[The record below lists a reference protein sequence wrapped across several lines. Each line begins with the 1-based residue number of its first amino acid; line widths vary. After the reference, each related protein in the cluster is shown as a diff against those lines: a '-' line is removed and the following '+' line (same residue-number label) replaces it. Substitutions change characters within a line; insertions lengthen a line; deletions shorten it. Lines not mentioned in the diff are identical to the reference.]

1 MSAAVSELGGYNY
14 VFVSKVPEDWEC
26 LVCNLTMK
34 DPVQIVGCGHRM
46 CSICMESLFRRP
58 SPRCPADRQPLSR
71 SKVFAD
77 AACYRKILDLIVN
90 CSHSGCP
97 WRGELRFVEKHQT
110 SCHFKVV
117 SCPNSGC
124 EERLTKQDLEEHIS
138 LECSWRT
145 ISCKYCGVSIIYNQ
159 EQKHLEACKQFP
171 VQCTNKCGL
180 WIVARGKLEAHIHDD
195 CPKTEVPCEFKNLG
209 CSAVFPRSDVKL
221 HLASEVEHHL
231 SLALRGLEATQHQ
244 VRALASLVKDQS
256 EEIRRLEK
264 MSEKYAPYVWKISNF
279 QAVHERAI
287 SGEQESLLSEAFY
300 LSKNGYKLRIKLLP
314 NGGCA
319 DSEQN
324 KTIRGNY
331 LSVFIKVIPGE
342 YDSILTWPFDKKIRI
357 SLIDQ
362 EVNKENRVNATKIV
376 YFQYD
381 SRPCP
386 QTEPENGY
394 GFGNFIHHNE
404 LQTRKYLKNDNIFIM
419 VSQA

>member
-1 MSAAVSELGGYNY
+1 
-14 VFVSKVPEDWEC
+14 
-26 LVCNLTMK
+26 
-34 DPVQIVGCGHRM
+34 M
-46 CSICMESLFRRP
+46 CSILKQYLGNF
-58 SPRCPADRQPLSR
+58 D
-71 SKVFAD
+71 K
-77 AACYRKILDLIVN
+77 
-90 CSHSGCP
+90 
-97 WRGELRFVEKHQT
+97 LR
-110 SCHFKVV
+110 VV
-117 SCPNSGC
+117 GFFFTQ
-124 EERLTKQDLEEHIS
+124 L
-138 LECSWRT
+138 
-145 ISCKYCGVSIIYNQ
+145 
-159 EQKHLEACKQFP
+159 
-171 VQCTNKCGL
+171 
-180 WIVARGKLEAHIHDD
+180 
-195 CPKTEVPCEFKNLG
+195 
-209 CSAVFPRSDVKL
+209 PRSDAKL
-221 HLASEVEHHL
+221 HLASEVDHHL

-244 VRALASLVKDQS
+244 VRALTSLVKDQS

-319 DSEQN
+319 DPEQN

-376 YFQYD
+376 YFQHD

-386 QTEPENGY
+386 QAEPENGY
-394 GFGNFIHHNE
+394 GFGNFIHHND

>member
-1 MSAAVSELGGYNY
+1 M
-14 VFVSKVPEDWEC
+14 
-26 LVCNLTMK
+26 
-34 DPVQIVGCGHRM
+34 
-46 CSICMESLFRRP
+46 
-58 SPRCPADRQPLSR
+58 
-71 SKVFAD
+71 
-77 AACYRKILDLIVN
+77 
-90 CSHSGCP
+90 
-97 WRGELRFVEKHQT
+97 
-110 SCHFKVV
+110 
-117 SCPNSGC
+117 
-124 EERLTKQDLEEHIS
+124 
-138 LECSWRT
+138 
-145 ISCKYCGVSIIYNQ
+145 
-159 EQKHLEACKQFP
+159 
-171 VQCTNKCGL
+171 
-180 WIVARGKLEAHIHDD
+180 
-195 CPKTEVPCEFKNLG
+195 
-209 CSAVFPRSDVKL
+209 
-221 HLASEVEHHL
+221 
-231 SLALRGLEATQHQ
+231 
-244 VRALASLVKDQS
+244 RALTSLIKDQS
-256 EEIRRLEK
+256 KEIRRLEK

-319 DSEQN
+319 DPEQN
-324 KTIRGNY
+324 KIIRGNY

-362 EVNKENRVNATKIV
+362 EVNKENRVNAIKIV

-394 GFGNFIHHNE
+394 GFGNFIHHND